1 MSWSGGTYTRTNGV
15 YTGAT
20 VWNSDDLASVAI
32 LSTRH
37 DTHDQ
42 DLAQGINSCLNKDG
56 SNAATANLN
65 LGGFRYTNAAAA
77 TASTDLARTSQI
89 MDGSI
94 IYAGTTGGTTTA
106 YTLTPTIAI
115 TRTVGMIVRGKIN
128 ATSTGAATLNV
139 SGTGAAN
146 IVARTGSQCPTGT
159 IIINTYMDFMWDG
172 TNWVVVSPV
181 ITPFITY
188 SPSSGGASFTI
199 TSTAL
204 ARYKYSF
211 QTHNVIDLQLNITG
225 TTSATPLSVV
235 LSLPQTAIAG
245 DVSTGIFS
253 GTARDGGSA
262 AYKASGLVFLSSS
275 TQLSIYGADS
285 TVAFTNGVSRS
296 VSACGVNY
304 LCA

>member
-42 DLAQGINSCLNKDG
+42 DLATGINSCLNKDG

-77 TASTDLARTSQI
+77 TASTDLLRASQI

-106 YTLTPTIAI
+106 YTLTPGIAI
-115 TRTVGMIVRGKIN
+115 TPTVGMIVRGKIH
-128 ATSTGAATLNV
+128 ATNTGTATLNV

-159 IIINTYMDFMWDG
+159 LVIISYLDFMWDG
-172 TNWVVVSPV
+172 TNWVVVNPSQ
-181 ITPFITY
+181 TQFITY
-188 SPSSGGASFTI
+188 APSSNLASYVINT
-199 TSTAL
+199 TTL
-204 ARYKYSF
+204 ARYKYSYE
-211 QTHNVIDLQLNITG
+211 THCVTDLQVNLDG
-225 TTSATPLSVV
+225 TTSTSPILISITP
-235 LSLPQTAIAG
+235 PQT
-245 DVSTGIFS
+245 
-253 GTARDGGSA
+253 SA
-262 AYKASGLVFLSSS
+262 AGETAKPVFGAFAKDGAAAPYLASGLCYLPTTTTLV
-275 TQLSIYGADS
+275 IYNYSS
-285 TVAFTNGVSRS
+285 TVAFTDGASRS
-296 VSACGVNY
+296 VGITGGTY